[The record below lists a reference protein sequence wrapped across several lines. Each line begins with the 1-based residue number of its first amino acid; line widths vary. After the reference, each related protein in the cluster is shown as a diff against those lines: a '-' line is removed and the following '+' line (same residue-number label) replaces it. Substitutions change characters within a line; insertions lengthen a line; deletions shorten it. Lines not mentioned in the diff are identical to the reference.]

1 MYGNHDYTTPEPRH
15 MDANEMAARTQFANA
30 LARSHPVD
38 YEDATVRAVVAEAE
52 AENRWNR
59 EHHWVEEPELRR
71 LFDVSGF
78 QDDFIRKLQVLGL
91 AGFGVRILPRGGPG
105 GQDKAEL
112 LIERTKL
119 AGWLELFDT
128 AAQQLG
134 YQRTAQA
141 PTLATYTR
149 ARALPTYTPDGRA
162 VRMVGVVT
170 AALLFG
176 ILA

>member
-1 MYGNHDYTTPEPRH
+1 MSHPEHLLRTQVLQVVS
-15 MDANEMAARTQFANA
+15 AGRRVIVLIAARAG
-30 LARSHPVD
+30 RVG
-38 YEDATVRAVVAEAE
+38 YEDPTVRAVIAETE

-59 EHHWVEEPELRR
+59 DHYWVEEPELRQ

-78 QDDFIRKLQVLGL
+78 QDDLIRKLQALGL

-162 VRMVGVVT
+162 ARMVGVVT

-176 ILA
+176 ILG